1 MAAAA
6 YVEFAKRAF
15 AREATYREEVF
26 TGIGSVA
33 LRVYLYF
40 ALWSALYANNGPQA
54 GFSLRDV
61 ITYATLALMLG
72 LIFGAQGPYV
82 VREKIRE
89 GNIAIDLMRPISVPL
104 YVFADTVGQVSFAL
118 VEIALALPLAI
129 GLLALTGTHLLA
141 PASLLDGFAFVLSVV
156 LGFFVNFFLDLMMAT
171 ITFWTM
177 EIFGFQLMVQFITS
191 LLAGAVVPLQFFPS
205 AATKIALASPFAAI
219 YSAPLSI
226 YIGQYHGS
234 QLVATLVSQLIWA
247 VIFGVA
253 SLALWRVGERRVVVQ
268 GG

>member
-1 MAAAA
+1 MAAGA

-33 LRVYLYF
+33 LRVYLYY
-40 ALWSALYANNGPQA
+40 ALWSALFRNNGPQA
-54 GFSLRDV
+54 GFSLNDV
-61 ITYATLALMLG
+61 IKYATLALMLG
-72 LIFGAQGPYV
+72 LIYGAQGPYII
-82 VREKIRE
+82 REKIRE

-104 YVFADTVGQVSFAL
+104 YVFADTVGQAGFAL
-118 VEIALALPLAI
+118 LEIAMALPLAI
-129 GLLALTGTHLLA
+129 GLLALTGTHLSAPSSPLNALA
-141 PASLLDGFAFVLSVV
+141 FIPSVL
-156 LGFFVNFFLDLMMAT
+156 LGFFVNFFLDLIMAT

-191 LLAGAVVPLQFFPS
+191 LLAGAVVPLQFFPPAVS
-205 AATKIALASPFAAI
+205 KIALASPFAAI

-226 YIGQYHGS
+226 YIGQHTGMQLATTLLS
-234 QLVATLVSQLIWA
+234 QLMWV
-247 VIFGVA
+247 VIFGVGA
-253 SLALWRVGERRVVVQ
+253 LALWRVGERRVVVQ